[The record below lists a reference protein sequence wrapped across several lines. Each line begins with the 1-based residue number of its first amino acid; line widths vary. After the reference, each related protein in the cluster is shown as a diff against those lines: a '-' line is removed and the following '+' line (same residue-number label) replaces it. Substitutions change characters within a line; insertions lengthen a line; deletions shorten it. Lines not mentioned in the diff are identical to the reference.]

1 MGKFTKGDQAMST
14 PAPAARTAGL
24 DDPVMRTFQ
33 SVLGRP
39 GIMSFGAGF
48 MNPAGFDVAGV
59 RAAFAAA
66 LSDEEAP
73 MTLQYGLAEG
83 SARLRAAI
91 VERMAAIEVPAQPEE
106 IVVTTGATQALDVL
120 CNALLDPG
128 DVVLVERPTY
138 VMPLQRFV
146 LAQARV
152 VSVPGDEDGL
162 DPLALEAAVLEYR
175 PKVIYTIP
183 TFQNPG
189 GTTLTAER
197 RAAVAQIA
205 ERHGIWVIEDDPYRE
220 LRYVEEPPPAPIARH
235 SRDNVIY
242 IGTLAKTV
250 APGLRV
256 GWVVAPAE
264 IVELCKPVK
273 QAMDWN
279 TSTVDQAAAA
289 NYLEGVDW
297 VRRTAELRAVYA
309 APMRAMLDR
318 LGDVLPDGSTFT
330 RPRGGVFVWVELPE
344 GWSTRALLDCAVE
357 HGIFF
362 MPGAAF
368 LADVEDDRALRL
380 SISNHTP
387 ETIAEGLGRLAQ
399 GIAASPQRA
408 GAVAR

>member
-1 MGKFTKGDQAMST
+1 
-14 PAPAARTAGL
+14 
-24 DDPVMRTFQ
+24 MRTFQ

-66 LSDEEAP
+66 LSDDEAP
-73 MTLQYGLAEG
+73 ATLQYGLAEG

-91 VERMAAIEVPAQPEE
+91 VERMRAIDVPAEAGE
-106 IVVTTGATQALDVL
+106 IVVTTGATQALDLL

-138 VMPLQRFV
+138 VMPLRRFT
-146 LAQARV
+146 LAQSRV
-152 VSVPGDEDGL
+152 VSVACDEDGL
-162 DPLALEAAVLEYR
+162 DPLALEAAVIEHR

-197 RAAVAQIA
+197 RAAVAQIG
-205 ERHGIWVIEDDPYRE
+205 ERLGVWVIEDDPYRE
-220 LRYVEEPPPAPIARH
+220 LRYRNEPPPAPIAHH
-235 SRDNVIY
+235 SRDCVIY

-256 GWVVAPAE
+256 GWVVAPSDLAE
-264 IVELCKPVK
+264 RLAPVK
-273 QAMDWN
+273 QAMDFN

-289 NYLEGVDW
+289 IYLERVDW
-297 VRRTAELRAVYA
+297 ARRTSELRAVYA
-309 APMRAMLDR
+309 APMRTMLDR
-318 LGDVLPDGSTFT
+318 LAAVLPAGSGFT
-330 RPRGGVFVWVELPE
+330 RPQGGVFVWAELPD
-344 GWSTRALLDCAVE
+344 GWSAAALLERAVE

-362 MPGAAF
+362 MPGTVF
-368 LADVEDDRALRL
+368 LADLPDDRALRL

-387 ETIAEGLGRLAQ
+387 DSVAEGLRRL
-399 GIAASPQRA
+399 GAALAATVPRTTA
-408 GAVAR
+408 GLR

>member
-1 MGKFTKGDQAMST
+1 MST
-14 PAPAARTAGL
+14 PAPAVRTAGL
-24 DDPVMRTFQ
+24 DDPVMRMFQ
-33 SVLGRP
+33 SVLGQP
-39 GIMSFGAGF
+39 GMMSFGAGF

-59 RAAFAAA
+59 RAAFAAG
-66 LSDEEAP
+66 LSDGDAP
-73 MTLQYGLAEG
+73 TTIQYGLAEG
-83 SARLRAAI
+83 SPRLRAAI
-91 VERMAAIEVPAQPEE
+91 VERMAAIGVPAGPEE
-106 IVVTTGATQALDVL
+106 IVVTTGATQALDLL
-120 CNALLDPG
+120 CNVLLDPG
-128 DVVLVERPTY
+128 DAVLVERPTY

-189 GTTLTAER
+189 GTTLSAER
-197 RAAVAQIA
+197 RAAIAQIA

-256 GWVVAPAE
+256 GWVMAPAE
-264 IVELCKPVK
+264 IVGLCKPVK
-273 QAMDWN
+273 QAMDFN

-289 NYLEGVDW
+289 IYLEGVDW
-297 VRRTAELRAVYA
+297 VTRTAELRAVYA

-318 LGDVLPDGSTFT
+318 LADVLPDGSTFT

-344 GWSTRALLDCAVE
+344 GWSTRALLGNAVE
-357 HGIFF
+357 RGIFF
-362 MPGAAF
+362 MPGAVF
-368 LADVEDDRALRL
+368 LADVEDDRSLRL

-387 ETIAEGLGRLAQ
+387 DSIGEGMARLSKA
-399 GIAASPQRA
+399 IAAMPAPVSIA
-408 GAVAR
+408 AR

>member
-1 MGKFTKGDQAMST
+1 M
-14 PAPAARTAGL
+14 
-24 DDPVMRTFQ
+24 
-33 SVLGRP
+33 
-39 GIMSFGAGF
+39 MSFGAGF

-59 RAAFAAA
+59 RTAFAAA
-66 LSDEEAP
+66 LSDVEAP
-73 MTLQYGLAEG
+73 RTLQYGFADG
-83 SARLRAAI
+83 SPRLRAAI
-91 VERMAAIEVPAQPEE
+91 VERMAAIGVPAAPEE
-106 IVVTTGATQALDVL
+106 IVVTTGATQALDLL

-128 DVVLVERPTY
+128 DAVLVERPTY

-152 VSVPGDEDGL
+152 MSVPGDEDGL

-189 GTTLTAER
+189 GTTLSAER
-197 RAAVAQIA
+197 RVAIAQIA
-205 ERHGIWVIEDDPYRE
+205 ERHGVWVIEDDPYRE
-220 LRYVEEPPPAPIARH
+220 LRYVEEPPPAPIAQH
-235 SRDNVIY
+235 SRENVIY

-256 GWVVAPAE
+256 GWVMTPAE
-264 IVELCKPVK
+264 IAELCKPVK
-273 QAMDWN
+273 QAMDFN

-289 NYLEGVDW
+289 IYLEGVDW
-297 VRRTAELRAVYA
+297 DKRTAELRDVYA
-309 APMRAMLDR
+309 APMRAILDR
-318 LGDVLPDGSTFT
+318 LGDVLPDGSRFT

-344 GWSTRALLDCAVE
+344 GFSTRALLASAIE

-368 LADVEDDRALRL
+368 LADVEDDRSLRL

-387 ETIAEGLGRLAQ
+387 DSVGEGMTRLSKA
-399 GIAASPQRA
+399 IAATP
-408 GAVAR
+408 ARVRVPAR